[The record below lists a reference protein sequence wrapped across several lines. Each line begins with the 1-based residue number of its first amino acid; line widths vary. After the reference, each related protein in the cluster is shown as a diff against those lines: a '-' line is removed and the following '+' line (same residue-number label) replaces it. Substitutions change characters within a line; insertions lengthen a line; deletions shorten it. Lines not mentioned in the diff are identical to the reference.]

1 MKRQTFIVSLFGL
14 IVGSVLFVISG
25 ACAEIRTLWIPLA
38 GTVGLERTYSLET
51 DGRRLYVG
59 TEDGLYISDDDGYTW
74 RSTGLSDPIGII
86 AIGTDAVYA
95 TAYGVER
102 GVYRSDDRGETWN
115 PIHNAMPTITS
126 GRVDGS
132 EYESAPHIRQILPT
146 RSGRL
151 IAVAYHDGTYT
162 SDDRGETWHN
172 PSGEWMYPGPKAAF
186 VPDFSFSD
194 SIWSMT
200 EFDGYWWA
208 VLSSGSTAVLR
219 SHDNGDTWEYVGG
232 LASLNR
238 KGFGQ
243 VHDWA
248 VLDDQLYVGC
258 SNGFA
263 RRNQA
268 EQGWEDLS
276 RGLPPPYKYLV
287 HPHHEIQVLAVNRN
301 RIFAGLRN
309 YGVWTFDKR
318 SETWTPV
325 GLGRLTVRALV
336 SHQSDLYALTREGIF
351 RAAIRTV
358 LPQGKAA
365 TTWGA
370 VKTR

>member
-1 MKRQTFIVSLFGL
+1 M
-14 IVGSVLFVISG
+14 
-25 ACAEIRTLWIPLA
+25 
-38 GTVGLERTYSLET
+38 ERAYSLET

-59 TEDGLYISDDDGYTW
+59 TKDGLYISDNDGYTW
-74 RSTGLSDPIGII
+74 RSTGLSDAIGII

-115 PIHNAMPTITS
+115 PIQNSMPTITLA
-126 GRVDGS
+126 RAKDGS

-172 PSGEWMYPGPKAAF
+172 PVGEWIYPGPKAAF

-219 SHDNGDTWEYVGG
+219 THDNGDTWEYVGG
-232 LASLNR
+232 LATLNR
-238 KGFGQ
+238 KWLGQ

-248 VLDDQLYVGC
+248 VLDDRLYVGC
-258 SNGFA
+258 SKGFA

-358 LPQGKAA
+358 LPRGKAA
-365 TTWGA
+365 RTWGA
-370 VKTR
+370 VKTNWLFRIKCGNKPGSVSISSSSNNQGRHK